1 MRLMI
6 YSLAFFGLAQSAM
19 SKEPSAD
26 RAPDPPLSEVT
37 YFHSSPPVPGILYG
51 RHMAALGGILNI
63 KDGCLRIGNSI
74 PRLDH
79 ELIFNEDENGLYLRH
94 IYDDHKYRMG
104 DTVSGGGGGFGAKP
118 GQSMDGCTPEQPHGY
133 FMTFHM
139 GIYPPAG
146 RRTDCPFGRY
156 DRGDGLCVPYP
167 GVINC
172 PKGTVQLED
181 GICVEALP

>member
-104 DTVSGGGGGFGAKP
+104 DTVSGGGAAFSAEP
-118 GQSMDGCTPEQPHGY
+118 GQSKDGCTPESINGQAS

-139 GIYPPAG
+139 DIYPPAE
-146 RRTDCPFGRY
+146 RRTDCPHGRY

-181 GICVEALP
+181 GICVEE